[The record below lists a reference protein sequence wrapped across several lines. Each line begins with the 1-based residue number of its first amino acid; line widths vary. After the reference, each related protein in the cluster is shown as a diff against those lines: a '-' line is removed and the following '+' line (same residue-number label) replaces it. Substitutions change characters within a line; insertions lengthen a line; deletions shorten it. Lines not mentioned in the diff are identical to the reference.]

1 MRAHRGLNWI
11 LLQFRDGPPVQFQQR
26 KYRFEIKYRIAE
38 ERADE
43 IRAWIHRVGH
53 LQADE
58 YGEGGSAA
66 YNVHSLYLDT
76 PGWGIYKETRA
87 GLQHRYKLRA
97 RCYDW
102 TPNAKVFLEVKHR
115 AEEYMWKTRALV
127 TKPDA
132 VRILNNEVPRE
143 AKDSPELENF
153 RGLMDKR
160 GAYPRVWVTYRRHAY
175 LGGVRDLVRVT
186 FDTRIRAAL
195 PTLDM
200 NEPEKWYVIP
210 ESAGLEIL
218 ELKYSGS
225 YPAWV
230 AELVRR
236 FDLERKAFSKFR
248 YGIDLLNDPDGPVA
262 RDKKLKQALEGA
274 AP

>member
-1 MRAHRGLNWI
+1 M
-11 LLQFRDGPPVQFQQR
+11 QTQQR
-26 KYRFEIKYRIAE
+26 KYRFEIKYRINE
-38 ERADE
+38 DRAQE
-43 IRAWIHRVGH
+43 VREWIHRIGH
-53 LQADE
+53 LKADE

-97 RCYDW
+97 RCYEW
-102 TPNAKVFLEVKHR
+102 GPNAKVFMEVKHR

-127 TKPDA
+127 TKADA
-132 VRILNNEVPRE
+132 VRILNNEVPRD
-143 AKDSPELENF
+143 AKSSPELENF

-160 GAYPRVWVTYRRHAY
+160 GAIPRAWVTYRRHAY
-175 LGGVRDLVRVT
+175 LGGTRDLVRVT
-186 FDTRIRAAL
+186 FDTRIRAAP

-200 NEPEKWYVIP
+200 NEPPKWYTVP

-218 ELKYSGS
+218 ELKYTGS

-230 AELVRR
+230 GDMVRR

-248 YGIDLLNDPDGPVA
+248 YGIDLVVDPDGPVV
-262 RDKKLKQALEGA
+262 RDERLRQAHAGESR
-274 AP
+274 